1 MKAIRHMGIV
11 VSDIDKSLKFYVD
24 LLGLKIRKDMLEQG
38 SYIDNMLA
46 LKDVQ
51 VRTVK
56 MEAEDG
62 NLIELLWYKSHP
74 RARIHT
80 NEICEIGASHVAFT
94 VGNLDEEY
102 KRLSESGVVFNCPPQ
117 YSPDGTAKV
126 TFCKD
131 PDGTFIELV
140 EMLA

>member
-1 MKAIRHMGIV
+1 MGIV
-11 VSDIDKSLKFYVD
+11 VSDIDKSLAFYVG
-24 LLGLKIRKDMLEQG
+24 LLGLKIKKDMLEQG
-38 SYIDNMLA
+38 SYIDNMLE

-56 MEAEDG
+56 MEADDG
-62 NLIELLWYKSHP
+62 NLVELLWYKSHP
-74 RARIHT
+74 RTRTHT

-102 KRLSESGVVFNCPPQ
+102 KRLTERGVVFSCSPQ
-117 YSPDGTAKV
+117 YSPDGVAKV
-126 TFCKD
+126 TFCRD

-140 EMLA
+140 EMMQSI

>member
-11 VSDIDKSLKFYVD
+11 VSDIEKSLGFYVG
-24 LLGLKIRKDMLEQG
+24 LLGLRVKKDMLEQG
-38 SYIDNMLA
+38 THIDNMLA
-46 LKDVQ
+46 LKDVH

-56 MEAEDG
+56 MEADDG
-62 NLIELLWYKSHP
+62 NLVELLWYKSHP
-74 RARIHT
+74 RTRIHE

-102 KRLSESGVVFNCPPQ
+102 KRLSEGGVEFNCTPQ
-117 YSPDGTAKV
+117 YSPDGKTKV

-140 EMLA
+140 EMLI

>member
-1 MKAIRHMGIV
+1 MGIV
-11 VSDIDKSLKFYVD
+11 VSDIDASLAFYVD
-24 LLGLKIRKDMLEQG
+24 LLGLKIRTDMLEQG

-56 MEAEDG
+56 MEADDG

-74 RARIHT
+74 RTRTYT
-80 NEICEIGASHVAFT
+80 NEICEIGASHAAFT
-94 VGNLDEEY
+94 VENLDEEY
-102 KRLSESGVVFNCPPQ
+102 KRLSGSGVRFNCLPQ
-117 YSPDGTAKV
+117 YSPDGKAKV
-126 TFCKD
+126 TFCQD

-140 EMLA
+140 EMLK